1 MPDVALLVELVGN
14 LVAHNA
20 AALVE
25 ASEAH
30 DRELSD
36 ELRRPAFVIDLW
48 TTELVVRPRLWI
60 RGPERCSP
68 ELGRV
73 TARVPCFAA
82 VVPMRSD
89 ERLWLRKPSSAGERG
104 ERAAKQRGAGC
115 EHVTTGVPWAHFHR
129 VHRDPRAHL
138 QERCALGC

>member
-36 ELRRPAFVIDLW
+36 ELRRPQRWLRAGQALHASVTLAPAPA
-48 TTELVVRPRLWI
+48 TSVHCAGV
-60 RGPERCSP
+60 RGPAD
-68 ELGRV
+68 
-73 TARVPCFAA
+73 TATG
-82 VVPMRSD
+82 
-89 ERLWLRKPSSAGERG
+89 GETVSLI
-104 ERAAKQRGAGC
+104 A
-115 EHVTTGVPWAHFHR
+115 
-129 VHRDPRAHL
+129 L
-138 QERCALGC
+138 QTNWW